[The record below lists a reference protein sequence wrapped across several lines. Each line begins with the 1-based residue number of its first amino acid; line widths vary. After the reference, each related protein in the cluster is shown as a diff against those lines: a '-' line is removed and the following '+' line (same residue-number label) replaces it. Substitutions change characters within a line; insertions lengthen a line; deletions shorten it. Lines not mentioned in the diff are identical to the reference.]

1 MPKDVIDPEEEELEA
16 DDELDGDE
24 IEDDLDDEADPLIDS
39 PLDDDLLAIDGVD
52 DNPADVSTDDELD
65 DDDDQTVVVLE
76 DELHPD
82 DVEASLDILLKE
94 KTTSD
99 RPEDEDLEDAESE
112 ADRVEGTNKVKPRG
126 DDEFLCDSCF
136 LVLPLSQLAS
146 GQKERCRDCA

>member
-1 MPKDVIDPEEEELEA
+1 MPKDVKDPEDELETEN
-16 DDELDGDE
+16 ELDGDE
-24 IEDDLDDEADPLIDS
+24 IEDDLDEETDS
-39 PLDDDLLAIDGVD
+39 LNDSELDDDPSATEGVD
-52 DNPADVSTDDELD
+52 DNPADISTDDEL

-126 DDEFLCDSCF
+126 DDEFLCDTCF
-136 LVLPLSQLAS
+136 LVLPLGQLAS

>member
-1 MPKDVIDPEEEELEA
+1 MPKDVIDPEDELETE
-16 DDELDGDE
+16 DDLEGDE
-24 IEDDLDDEADPLIDS
+24 IEDDLDEEADPLIDS
-39 PLDDDLLAIDGVD
+39 ALEDDLLAIEGVD
-52 DNPADVSTDDELD
+52 DNPADISTDDDLD

-136 LVLPLSQLAS
+136 LVLPLSQLAA
-146 GQKERCRDCA
+146 GQRERCRDCA

>member
-1 MPKDVIDPEEEELEA
+1 MPKDVKDPEDELETEN
-16 DDELDGDE
+16 ELDGDE
-24 IEDDLDDEADPLIDS
+24 IEDDLDEENDSLIDS
-39 PLDDDLLAIDGVD
+39 ELDDDPSATEGVD
-52 DNPADVSTDDELD
+52 DNPADISTDEDP

-126 DDEFLCDSCF
+126 DDEFLCDTCF
-136 LVLPLSQLAS
+136 LVLPLGQLAG

>member
-1 MPKDVIDPEEEELEA
+1 MPKDVIDPEEELDT
-16 DDELDGDE
+16 DDELDGEE
-24 IEDDLDDEADPLIDS
+24 IEDELDDEADPLIDS
-39 PLDDDLLAIDGVD
+39 PLDDDLLAIEGVD

>member
-1 MPKDVIDPEEEELEA
+1 MPKDVIDPEDELET
-16 DDELDGDE
+16 DDDLEGDE
-24 IEDDLDDEADPLIDS
+24 IEDDLDEEADPLIDS
-39 PLDDDLLAIDGVD
+39 VLDDDLLAIEGVD
-52 DNPADVSTDDELD
+52 DNPADISTDDDLD
-65 DDDDQTVVVLE
+65 ADDDQSVVVLE
-76 DELHPD
+76 DELHPAD
-82 DVEASLDILLKE
+82 DEASLDILLKE

-136 LVLPLSQLAS
+136 LVLPLSQLAP

>member
-1 MPKDVIDPEEEELEA
+1 MPKDVIDPEDELET
-16 DDELDGDE
+16 DDDLEGDE
-24 IEDDLDDEADPLIDS
+24 IEDDLDEEADPLIDS
-39 PLDDDLLAIDGVD
+39 VLDDDLLAIEGVD
-52 DNPADVSTDDELD
+52 DNPADISTDDDLD

-136 LVLPLSQLAS
+136 LVLPLSQLAP
-146 GQKERCRDCA
+146 GPKERCRDCA

>member
-1 MPKDVIDPEEEELEA
+1 MPKDVIDPEEELET
-16 DDELDGDE
+16 DDDLEGDE
-24 IEDDLDDEADPLIDS
+24 IEDDLDEEADPLIDS
-39 PLDDDLLAIDGVD
+39 VLDDDLLAVEGVD
-52 DNPADVSTDDELD
+52 DNPADISTDDDLD

-136 LVLPLSQLAS
+136 LVLPLSQLAA

>member
-1 MPKDVIDPEEEELEA
+1 MPKDVIDPEDELETA
-16 DDELDGDE
+16 VDLEGDE
-24 IEDDLDDEADPLIDS
+24 IEDDLDEEADPLIDS
-39 PLDDDLLAIDGVD
+39 VLDDDLLAVEGVD
-52 DNPADVSTDDELD
+52 DNPADISTDDDLD

-136 LVLPLSQLAS
+136 LVLPLSQLAP

>member
-1 MPKDVIDPEEEELEA
+1 MPKDVIDPEDELET
-16 DDELDGDE
+16 DDDLEGDE
-24 IEDDLDDEADPLIDS
+24 IEDDLDEEADPLIDS
-39 PLDDDLLAIDGVD
+39 VLDDDLLAVEGVD
-52 DNPADVSTDDELD
+52 DNPADISTDDDLD

-136 LVLPLSQLAS
+136 LV
-146 GQKERCRDCA
+146 

>member
-1 MPKDVIDPEEEELEA
+1 MPKDVIDPEEELDT
-16 DDELDGDE
+16 DDELDGEE
-24 IEDDLDDEADPLIDS
+24 IEDDLDDEADPLVDS
-39 PLDDDLLAIDGVD
+39 VLDDDLLAVEGVD
-52 DNPADVSTDDELD
+52 DNPADISTDDDLD

-136 LVLPLSQLAS
+136 LVLPLSQLAP

>member
-1 MPKDVIDPEEEELEA
+1 MPKDVIDPEEELDT
-16 DDELDGDE
+16 DDELDGEE
-24 IEDDLDDEADPLIDS
+24 IEDDLDDEADPLVDS
-39 PLDDDLLAIDGVD
+39 VLDDDLLAVEGVD
-52 DNPADVSTDDELD
+52 DNPADISTDDDLD

-136 LVLPLSQLAS
+136 LVLPLSQLAA

>member
-1 MPKDVIDPEEEELEA
+1 MPKDVIDPEDEHETDDDLE
-16 DDELDGDE
+16 GDE
-24 IEDDLDDEADPLIDS
+24 IEDGLDDEADPLVDS
-39 PLDDDLLAIDGVD
+39 VLDDDLLAVEGVD
-52 DNPADVSTDDELD
+52 DNPADVSTDDDLD

-136 LVLPLSQLAS
+136 LVLPLSQLAA

>member
-1 MPKDVIDPEEEELEA
+1 MPKDVIDPEEELDT
-16 DDELDGDE
+16 DDELDGEE
-24 IEDDLDDEADPLIDS
+24 IEDELDDEADPLIDS
-39 PLDDDLLAIDGVD
+39 PLDDDLLAIEGVD
-52 DNPADVSTDDELD
+52 DNPADVSTDDEL